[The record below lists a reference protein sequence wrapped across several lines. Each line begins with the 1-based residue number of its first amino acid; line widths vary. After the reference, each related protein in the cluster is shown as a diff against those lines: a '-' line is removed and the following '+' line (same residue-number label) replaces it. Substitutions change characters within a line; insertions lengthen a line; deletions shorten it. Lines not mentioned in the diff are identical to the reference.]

1 MKYAGWAMAVLVLVV
16 GGLWLFLANDTDTPQ
31 VTEGQAMRTD
41 PVQEAVLVDQG
52 PAGLPDRPVVQPKQE
67 SPAVT
72 QAQRAVAD
80 QQEEKIL
87 AMAREYDTV
96 RADPQQR
103 QVLREELQQA
113 LASYSETV
121 LPIAMEEMASAQSQ
135 NE

>member
-1 MKYAGWAMAVLVLVV
+1 MKYAGWSIVVLVV
-16 GGLWLFLANDTDTPQ
+16 VGLSLFLANDNDTPQ

-41 PVQEAVLVDQG
+41 PVQEAVSLDKG
-52 PAGLPDRPVVQPKQE
+52 PVGLPDQPAAQPKQE
-67 SPAVT
+67 PPAVT

-96 RADPQQR
+96 RADPKQR
-103 QVLREELQQA
+103 QALREEMQQA
-113 LASYSETV
+113 LATYCETV
-121 LPIAMEEMASAQSQ
+121 LPIAMEKMASAQSQ

>member
-1 MKYAGWAMAVLVLVV
+1 MKYAGWSIVVLVLVV
-16 GGLWLFLANDTDTPQ
+16 GGLSLFLANDTDTPQ
-31 VTEGQAMRTD
+31 VTEGQALRTD
-41 PVQEAVLVDQG
+41 PVREAALVDQG
-52 PAGLPDRPVVQPKQE
+52 PAGLPDQPAAQPKQAP
-67 SPAVT
+67 PAVT

-96 RADPQQR
+96 RADPKQR

-113 LASYSETV
+113 LATYSETV
-121 LPIAMEEMASAQSQ
+121 LPIAMEEMASAQSP

>member
-1 MKYAGWAMAVLVLVV
+1 MKYAGWSIVVLVLVV
-16 GGLWLFLANDTDTPQ
+16 GGLSLFLANDTDTPQ
-31 VTEGQAMRTD
+31 VTEGQALRTD
-41 PVQEAVLVDQG
+41 PAQEAALVDQG
-52 PAGLPDRPVVQPKQE
+52 PAGLPHPPAAQPNQAP
-67 SPAVT
+67 PAVT

-96 RADPQQR
+96 RADPQKR

-113 LASYSETV
+113 LATYSETV
-121 LPIAMEEMASAQSQ
+121 LPIAMEKMASAQSQ

>member
-1 MKYAGWAMAVLVLVV
+1 MKYAGWSIVVLVLVV
-16 GGLWLFLANDTDTPQ
+16 GGLSLFLANDTDTPQ
-31 VTEGQAMRTD
+31 VTEGQALRTD
-41 PVQEAVLVDQG
+41 PAQETALVDQG
-52 PAGLPDRPVVQPKQE
+52 PAGLPHQPAAQPKQVP
-67 SPAVT
+67 PAVT

-96 RADPQQR
+96 RADPKQR

-113 LASYSETV
+113 LATYSETV
-121 LPIAMEEMASAQSQ
+121 LPIAMEEMASAQSP

>member
-1 MKYAGWAMAVLVLVV
+1 MKYAGWSIVVLVV
-16 GGLWLFLANDTDTPQ
+16 VGLSLFLANDNDTPQ

-41 PVQEAVLVDQG
+41 PVQEAVSLDKG
-52 PAGLPDRPVVQPKQE
+52 PVGLPDQPAAQPKQE
-67 SPAVT
+67 PPAVT

-96 RADPQQR
+96 RADPKQR
-103 QVLREELQQA
+103 QALREEMQQA
-113 LASYSETV
+113 LATYSETV
-121 LPIAMEEMASAQSQ
+121 LPIAMEKMASAQSQ